1 MGTFTTTDETV
12 SVTAHEVINMI
23 VICTGNLSGQGG
35 SADCCGRIY
44 QEGGEGAWFSDSVNR
59 AAGFERGFGML
70 DVGSTKLK
78 NMYLI
83 NPRVIS
89 DTDVLEIVESFGR
102 IKIRDVMDTEDGLRD
117 SDREMFDR
125 KILKA
130 IRQGELYDAIKESLL
145 SMQYMCHDAEN
156 VSEKNR
162 RT

>member
-1 MGTFTTTDETV
+1 
-12 SVTAHEVINMI
+12 
-23 VICTGNLSGQGG
+23 
-35 SADCCGRIY
+35 
-44 QEGGEGAWFSDSVNR
+44 
-59 AAGFERGFGML
+59 ML

-117 SDREMFDR
+117 TDREMFDR

-130 IRQGELYDAIKESLL
+130 LRQGELYDAIKESLL
-145 SMQYMCHDAEN
+145 SMQYMCRDAEN
-156 VSEKNR
+156 VSEKKYKNLVIKLSNSFISII
-162 RT
+162 